1 MDMTLQK
8 FMGLAITAVVVLA
21 LVFGVAADSIK
32 SKTNTGPTSYKTSIE
47 SPVVPNQTDLKR

>member
-8 FMGLAITAVVVLA
+8 FMGLAITAVIILA

-32 SKTNTGPTSYKTSIE
+32 SKTHTGASSYKTSIE
-47 SPVVPNQTDLKR
+47 SPAVPGVADLQK